1 VDHNDCQKG
10 GGGFVLHQGKAH
22 GGVVWCRGEQ
32 EDERMEISA
41 RAVAQVILMGH
52 EMGRA
57 EGELRGFI
65 ERLGNEEQAE
75 LVAIF
80 WIGRGSFDA
89 AEFAEARAVALR
101 EATVPTADYLFGSPH
116 FADHLEA
123 GAEALGLDV
132 AGQGDDL
139 L

>member
-1 VDHNDCQKG
+1 
-10 GGGFVLHQGKAH
+10 
-22 GGVVWCRGEQ
+22 
-32 EDERMEISA
+32 MELSA

-52 EMGRA
+52 ELERA
-57 EGELRGFI
+57 EGELRAFI
-65 ERLGNEEQAE
+65 ERLGADEQAE

-80 WIGRGSFDA
+80 WIGRGSYDA
-89 AEFAEARAVALR
+89 AEFSEAHAMARQ
-101 EATVPTADYLFGSPH
+101 EASTPTADYLFGSPH

-132 AGQGDDL
+132 AAQEEDL